1 MSDLSYHIWELL
13 LACAH
18 QSLKAKTPSGGKCDD
33 LQPNYLTNYL
43 TYQAPS
49 MAPTF

>member
-1 MSDLSYHIWELL
+1 MSDLSYHIWGLL
-13 LACAH
+13 LAFAH

-33 LQPNYLTNYL
+33 LQPNYLT
-43 TYQAPS
+43 YQAPS